1 MKEFSFSIFDA
12 LSQGVRR
19 KLGAIRTN
27 KGATELFNF
36 QLREDGPE
44 PYDPIISVPSVAQM
58 AVEAIVPD
66 YPFPQV
72 FKGNDVFL
80 LVTEDTVYEID
91 KTTYALTE
99 LTLYDV
105 YNPNTEASITADG
118 VWHFADFHS
127 SWYLFNGTSVV
138 FKTNIDATTWMP
150 DRVYVQDDVTIG
162 TGVNFRGRLI
172 TSGFN
177 PSNFWN
183 NDWQFAMECLQSN
196 LPDGLSASI
205 DITNNFVWW
214 SMIGGGDTLWRFLP
228 EFAFTTKEDGEFTL
242 EGSKFL
248 DAIERNDMGFMPMP
262 FEGAIYQV
270 KELGGNVI
278 IYGENGIAALKP
290 VSVPVP
296 TFALIEIQNF
306 GVFNRASVGG
316 DIKQHIFIDAV
327 GQVWKL
333 NADLT
338 TQLLDYREFI
348 EPILEDNIGITYY
361 SNTQEFFIGSDS
373 ECFMLGPQGLTT
385 VYQLVTSV
393 FYENGRK
400 GVFEELDVTTSLM
413 VSNIITVGNNAQ
425 NTITSV
431 EVDGLY
437 DSTVQVAIDYRHNR
451 SDSFTRS
458 RFIDLNKM
466 GWVRF
471 NFAGLEFRVVIQAAD
486 YTSFDPSN
494 ITVKWKSHDKRNQR
508 GIDVSQAGTR

>member
-12 LSQGVRR
+12 LSQGMRKKVGSRR
-19 KLGAIRTN
+19 SN
-27 KGATELFNF
+27 KGATSLINF

-44 PYDPIISVPSVAQM
+44 PYVDMTSVPSVAQM

-72 FKGNDVFL
+72 FKGKDVFL
-80 LVTEDTVYEID
+80 LVTDDTVYEIN

-99 LTLYDV
+99 ITLYDV
-105 YNPNTEASITADG
+105 YNPEVEASIIADG

-127 SWYLFNGTSVV
+127 SWFLYNGTSVV
-138 FKTNIDATTWMP
+138 FKTDIDKTTWMP
-150 DRVYVQDDVTIG
+150 DRTYVQDDVTIG

-172 TSGFN
+172 TSGFD

-183 NDWQFAMECLQSN
+183 DDWQFAMECLQAD
-196 LPDGLSASI
+196 LPAGLEAGI
-205 DITNNFVWW
+205 NITNNFVWW

-228 EFAFTTKEDGEFTL
+228 EFAFTEKEDSGFTL
-242 EGSKFL
+242 EGSRFL

-278 IYGENGIAALKP
+278 VYGENGIAALKP
-290 VSVPVP
+290 VSAPVA

-306 GVFNRASVGG
+306 GVYDRASIGG
-316 DIKQHIFIDAV
+316 DIRQHIFIDAV
-327 GQVWKL
+327 GQVWRL

-338 TQLLDYREFI
+338 TTLLDYSEFI
-348 EPILEDNIGITYY
+348 QPILADNIGIQYY
-361 SNTQEFFIGSDS
+361 SNTQEFFIGSNS
-373 ECFMLGPQGLTT
+373 QCFLLGPQGLTE
-385 VYQLVTSV
+385 VHQLVTSV

-400 GVFEELDVTTSLM
+400 GVFESTGVATSLM
-413 VSNIITVGNNAQ
+413 VSNIITIGNNAQ
-425 NTITSV
+425 NTMTSV

-437 DSTVQVAIDYRHNR
+437 DNTVQVAIDYRHNR

-458 RFIDLNKM
+458 RFVDLNKM

-486 YTSFDPSN
+486 FTTFDPSN
-494 ITVKWKSHDKRNQR
+494 VTVKWKSNDKRNQR
-508 GIDVSQAGTR
+508 GIDVSQVGTR